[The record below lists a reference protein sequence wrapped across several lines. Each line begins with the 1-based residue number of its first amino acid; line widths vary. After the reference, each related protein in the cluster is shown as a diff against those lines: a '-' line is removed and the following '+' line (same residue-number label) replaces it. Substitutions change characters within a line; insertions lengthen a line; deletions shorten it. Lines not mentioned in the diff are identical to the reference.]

1 MDDAPV
7 FPFSKL
13 SKIQD
18 KLLYVYFSV
27 RSNYKSFLGCYCKGF
42 EMNHWTL
49 ISATMV
55 KWYTMVFP
63 WYCQNSKSVN
73 VNRLFLSKTL
83 VWPKENMWCLLTLP
97 QRDQGQKLQKSNW
110 SETYFIPVYSSNGVQ
125 RTKSFWGTFYPWQ
138 RMKNR
143 RFPFQ
148 GSKDITKVVMRMT
161 SPLQIALK
169 L

>member
-83 VWPKENMWCLLTLP
+83 VWPKENMWCLLCPREIKGKNYKRATEAKLISFRCIAAMESRGPKVSGALFIHGKEWKIGVFHSKAAKTLP
-97 QRDQGQKLQKSNW
+97 K
-110 SETYFIPVYSSNGVQ
+110 
-125 RTKSFWGTFYPWQ
+125 
-138 RMKNR
+138 
-143 RFPFQ
+143 
-148 GSKDITKVVMRMT
+148 
-161 SPLQIALK
+161 
-169 L
+169 